1 MANGK
6 MQATE
11 QVFIKSTDNLITA
24 SKILVSGNIDGVKVL
39 DQEGAI
45 IGLIHKDQIIS
56 AIAKGLSPYTEIAQL
71 MSDSSENLDFLHKMQ
86 SQLDKYKQD
95 ALAGRT
101 DIVNQENLI
110 CSLYQLWRREKE
122 ELESFLD
129 CIYNPIISIDHNGN
143 VDIYN
148 KSVEKMTGVPAR
160 EARGNSIGNLF
171 HSNLPRILET
181 GETEPT
187 QRYYLNN
194 KTYLSNRTPIFKD
207 GQVTGAIAVLQDIS
221 ELEDIVEELAY
232 TQELNRE
239 LDAIFDSSFDG
250 LYITDGEAN
259 TLRLNKGFERI
270 TGIMESECKGRNMA
284 DLVKEGVFSAS
295 GTLLALEKRKR
306 VTITLVPR
314 TGKEVLVTSNPIF
327 DEEGHII
334 RVVTNVRDITE
345 LNQLQEKLEHIE
357 GLSRVYQAEL
367 EELKIRT
374 QCIIHSAKM
383 RELINLALRVAAVDS
398 TVLIEGESGVGKE
411 LVATTI
417 HANSSR
423 KDHPFIK
430 VNCGAIPENLLESEL
445 FGYEPGAFTGA
456 SKNGKAG
463 MFELANEGILFLDEI
478 GDLPLNLQVKLLR
491 VIQDKH
497 ISRVGSTRPILV
509 DVRIIAATNRNLAEM
524 VDDQLFR
531 KDLYYRLNVVPIQVP
546 PLRERREDIPA
557 LSKHFM
563 EKFNKRHNMNKRL
576 SNRIL
581 EYFMSYDWPGNIR
594 ELENLIERLVVT
606 TQHDTIDINDLS
618 FWAEFS
624 SKIPDIKQG
633 LVPLQKTL
641 ENTERRIL
649 QDAFSIYASTYEIA
663 RVLGISQPTVVR
675 KAAKYGITRS
685 Q

>member
-1 MANGK
+1 MTNGEIR
-6 MQATE
+6 AAE
-11 QVFIKSTDNLITA
+11 QVFIKSTDSLITA
-24 SKILVSGNIDGVKVL
+24 SQSLVSGNIDGVKVL
-39 DQEGAI
+39 DQKGAI
-45 IGLIHKDQIIS
+45 IGLIHKDQIIR
-56 AIAKGLSPYTEIAQL
+56 AIAEGLSPDTEIAQL
-71 MSDSSENLDFLHKMQ
+71 MSDCVENLDFFNEMQ
-86 SQLDKYKQD
+86 TKLEMYKQD
-95 ALAGRT
+95 ALAGKT
-101 DIVNQENLI
+101 DITDHEQLI

-129 CIYNPIISIDHNGN
+129 CIYNPIISVDRNGN
-143 VDIYN
+143 VDVYN
-148 KSVEKMTGVPAR
+148 KSVEKMTGVPAS

-171 HSNLPRILET
+171 HSDLPRILKT
-181 GETEPT
+181 GKTEPT
-187 QRYYLNN
+187 QKYYLHN
-194 KTYLSNRTPIFKD
+194 KTYLSNRTPIFKN
-207 GQVTGAIAVLQDIS
+207 GQITGAIAVLQDIS
-221 ELEDIVEELAY
+221 ELEGIVEELVY

-239 LDAIFDSSFDG
+239 LDAIFESSFDG

-284 DLVKEGVFSAS
+284 DLVKKGVFSAS
-295 GTLLALEKRKR
+295 GTLLALEKRER
-306 VTITLVPR
+306 VTITLVAR

-327 DEEGHII
+327 DEEGNII

-345 LNQLQEKLEHIE
+345 LNYLQEKLEHVE

-456 SKNGKAG
+456 SKSGKAG

-491 VIQDKH
+491 VIQDKY

-509 DVRIIAATNRNLAEM
+509 DVRIIAATNHNLAEM
-524 VDDQLFR
+524 VNKQLFR

-563 EKFNKRHNMNKRL
+563 EKFNRRHNMNKRL

-581 EYFMSYDWPGNIR
+581 GYFMSYDWPGNIR

-606 TQHDTIDINDLS
+606 TLHDTIDINDLS

-649 QDAFSIYASTYEIA
+649 QDAFSLYASTYEIA